1 MARSMASF
9 LRLVSTETSD
19 KAAVTLPSFRPEGF
33 VRRWAVPISLG
44 LFAAVAAAR
53 FLISDPEV
61 GSLTLLF
68 SAPIALL
75 AIAEGAGAG
84 LAGAGLA
91 MVLTAIYAITN
102 DVDINAV
109 DYLTRMIAFGTTGG
123 VVGWFSDRSRAN
135 VRALRERE
143 ESLAALSAQMQE
155 RAVELERSNADL
167 EHFAYVASHDL
178 AEPLRTIS
186 GFTTLLGRRYKGQL
200 DHEADEFIGF
210 IEDGTRR
217 MQELIRALLDL
228 SRAGTSATNPVRVDL
243 AAALADVLNGLHAQI
258 RDQEATVRA
267 DGLPTVTGD
276 PAQVRQ
282 LLQNLIANA
291 VKFRSAE
298 PPMVEVSARTTGDRV
313 EVSIADN
320 GIGVPPDE
328 AERIFEPFQ
337 RAAAGHEGT
346 GIGLAVCAR
355 IVASHRGRIW
365 AEARKEGGTVF
376 RFTLPA

>member
-1 MARSMASF
+1 VSF
-9 LRLVSTETSD
+9 DPSE
-19 KAAVTLPSFRPEGF
+19 KGAAALPSLRPDGLL
-33 VRRWAVPISLG
+33 RRRAVPLALV
-44 LFAAVAAAR
+44 LFALITVAR
-53 FLISDPEV
+53 FLIDDPQA

-68 SAPIALL
+68 TLPIALL
-75 AIAEGAGAG
+75 AIAEGVGAG

-91 MVLTAIYAITN
+91 ILLTAVWSITN
-102 DVDINAV
+102 DVDIGAV
-109 DYLTRMIAFGTTGG
+109 DYITRAVAFATTGG
-123 VVGWFSDRSRAN
+123 VVGWFADRARAN
-135 VRALRERE
+135 LDTLRERE
-143 ESLAALSAQMQE
+143 EALAALSSQLTE
-155 RAVELERSNADL
+155 RAHELERSNADL
-167 EHFAYVASHDL
+167 ERFAYVASHDL

-186 GFTTLLGRRYKGQL
+186 GFTTLLGRRYRGKL

-210 IEDGTRR
+210 IEDGARR

-228 SRAGTSATNPVRVDL
+228 SRAGTATSEPVRVDL
-243 AAALADVLNGLHAQI
+243 AAALAEVLDGLHAQI
-258 RDQEATVRA
+258 REGDAMVKAE
-267 DGLPTVTGD
+267 GLPAVTGD

-291 VKFRSAE
+291 VKFRGDQPAR
-298 PPMVEVSARTTGDRV
+298 VEVSARPVDEDRV

-320 GIGVPPDE
+320 GIGVPPDQ

-337 RAAAGHEGT
+337 RAAAGHEGA

-365 AEARKEGGTVF
+365 VEPRKEGGTVF

>member
-1 MARSMASF
+1 MATF
-9 LRLVSTETSD
+9 HRLVSPDAPD
-19 KAAVTLPSFRPEGF
+19 KAAAGLPSFKPEGSL
-33 VRRWAVPISLG
+33 RRWAVPIALA
-44 LFAAVAAAR
+44 LFAAVTAAR
-53 FLISDPEV
+53 FIFEGPNS
-61 GSLTLLF
+61 GSITLLF
-68 SAPIALL
+68 SVPIALL

-91 MVLTAIYAITN
+91 IVITAVWAITTDA
-102 DVDINAV
+102 DVNAI
-109 DYLTRMIAFGTTGG
+109 DYATRLVAFGTTGG
-123 VVGWFSDRSRAN
+123 VVGWFADRARGN

-143 ESLAALSAQMQE
+143 ASLAAMSAQMQE
-155 RAVELERSNADL
+155 RAHELERSNADL
-167 EHFAYVASHDL
+167 ERFAYVASHDL

-186 GFTTLLGRRYKGQL
+186 GFTTLLSRRYKGKL

-217 MQELIRALLDL
+217 MQELIKALLDL
-228 SRAGTSATNPVRVDL
+228 SRAGTISSRPDRVDL
-243 AAALADVLNGLHAQI
+243 AAALADALENLHAQI
-258 RDQEATVRA
+258 RDEEASIRA

-291 VKFRSAE
+291 VKFRSDK
-298 PPMVEVSARTTGDRV
+298 PPLIEVSAHETDDDRI
-313 EVSIADN
+313 EVAIADN
-320 GIGVPPDE
+320 GIGVPADQ
-328 AERIFEPFQ
+328 AERIFEPFH
-337 RAAAGHEGT
+337 RAAAGREGT

-365 AEARKEGGTVF
+365 AEPRKEGGTVF